1 MKKLLAF
8 LMLALVVAAC
18 ATDEEFKKA
27 RIEVEAGNEEAGLAR
42 LEQELKANPN
52 DVELRNYYNRH
63 KEVAV
68 QRYLALGDNA
78 RQAGAQ
84 DRAQASYE
92 RALRF
97 DPQNRHAQLGIQMVR
112 KDREHR
118 TLLVDADQALKA
130 GNAADAQAK
139 LKQILSENPQNKEA
153 RAMLRGIE
161 EKQQKEANTP
171 KLTASLKRPITMEF
185 RDAPLRTVLE
195 LISRQTGLNFVF
207 DKEVQPDTRTTVF
220 VRDTPIEEVIRYV
233 LVTNQLDKKI
243 LNENTILIYP
253 NTPAKTRDYKDLVVR
268 SFYLANADAK
278 QTAQM
283 VRQLVK
289 TRDLFVDEKLNLLV
303 IRDTPEAVRIVEKL
317 IATQDLA
324 EPEVMLEV
332 EVLEIGQTQL
342 RDLGIEWPSQ
352 VAAGLVGAAGVAGQL
367 TGTEFRHLN
376 GGLVRVTV
384 PDPFVVLQ
392 LHEVAGR
399 TNLLANPRIRV
410 KNKEKAR
417 IHIGDKVP
425 VITTTAGATGF
436 VAESVNYLDVGLKLE
451 VEPQVFL
458 DDDVG
463 IRIGLEVS
471 SISNQVTTS
480 SGTVAYQVGT
490 RNTGTVLRLRDGE
503 TQVLA
508 GLINDEDRRQ
518 ATQVPGLSRLP
529 VIGRLFGTHND
540 TANKTEI
547 VLLITPRVL
556 RNIERPSIELEQF
569 SSGSATELGGGGGG
583 GAEAIPS
590 APVTPPSTQTQPQS
604 QPQQASPQTPSQPAS
619 PQTQLQPATPQ
630 TYQPSPSLLPQPSR

>member
-8 LMLALVVAAC
+8 LILALVVAAC

-27 RIEVEAGNEEAGLAR
+27 RIEVQAGNEEQGLAR
-42 LEQELKANPN
+42 LEQEIKAHPE
-52 DVELRNYYNRH
+52 DVELRNYYQRH

-78 RQAGAQ
+78 RAAGAL
-84 DRAQASYE
+84 DRAQAFYE
-92 RALRF
+92 RSLRF
-97 DPQNRHAQLGIQMVR
+97 DPQNRNAQAGLQLVR
-112 KDREHR
+112 RDRESA
-118 TLLVDADQALKA
+118 TMLVDAMQAMKA
-130 GNAADAQAK
+130 GNTADAQVK
-139 LKQILSENPQNKEA
+139 LKQIVTDNPQNREA
-153 RAMLRGIE
+153 RTLLRQIE
-161 EKQQKEANTP
+161 EKQLKDNMTP
-171 KLTASLKRPITMEF
+171 KLTAALKRPITMEF

-253 NTPAKTRDYKDLVVR
+253 NTPAKSRDYKDLVVR

-303 IRDTPEAVRIVEKL
+303 MRDTPEAVAVAEKL
-317 IATQDLA
+317 ISNQDKS

-332 EVLEIGQTQL
+332 QIMEVGDNDLVQAGIQWPGQIG
-342 RDLGIEWPSQ
+342 LGLQ
-352 VAAGLVGAAGVAGQL
+352 GAAGVPGSI
-367 TGTEFRHLN
+367 TGTEATHFN
-376 GGLVRVTV
+376 SGLVRLTV
-384 PDPFVVLQ
+384 PDPMLIFRLTQQV
-392 LHEVAGR
+392 GR
-399 TNLLANPRIRV
+399 SNLLANPRIRV
-410 KNKEKAR
+410 KNREKAH

-436 VAESVNYLDVGLKLE
+436 VSESVNYLDVGLKLD

-458 DDDVG
+458 EDDVG
-463 IRIGLEVS
+463 IKLALEVS
-471 SISNQVTTS
+471 NIGQQIKTS
-480 SGTVAYQVGT
+480 SGTIAYQVGT
-490 RNTGTVLRLRDGE
+490 RNSTTTLRLHDGE

-508 GLINDEDRRQ
+508 GLINNEDRRNS
-518 ATQVPGLSRLP
+518 TQVPGLANLP
-529 VIGRLFGTHND
+529 VAGRLFQSKDD

-547 VLLITPRVL
+547 VMLITPRIV
-556 RNIERPSIELEQF
+556 RNIERPAVNLEQF
-569 SSGSATELGGGGGG
+569 NSGTEAEVG
-583 GAEAIPS
+583 GASLALPSVIPSVSTPAPAAPMTQPAAPQPAIPS
-590 APVTPPSTQTQPQS
+590 TLGSPAP
-604 QPQQASPQTPSQPAS
+604 AAG
-619 PQTQLQPATPQ
+619 
-630 TYQPSPSLLPQPSR
+630 PQPR